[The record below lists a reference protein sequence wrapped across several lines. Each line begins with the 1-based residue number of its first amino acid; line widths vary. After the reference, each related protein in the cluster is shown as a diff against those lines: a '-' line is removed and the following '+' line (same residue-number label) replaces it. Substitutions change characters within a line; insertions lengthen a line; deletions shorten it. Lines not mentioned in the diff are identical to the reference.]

1 MGAGRMSAISLQEAD
16 ARAGAAPTPQAM
28 LDALSHPVMAVDD
41 TGHIVFANQAAE
53 QFFGM
58 SAASLARQQLAAL
71 VPFASPLTAL
81 VGTVKRTGAPVNEYE
96 VELAL
101 ARGQTRHVDIQGSP
115 LGGQPGATLVMLLE
129 RGMAQRMDRQ
139 MTHRGAARSITAMAA
154 VLAHEIKNPLAGI
167 RGAAQ
172 LIEQNAD
179 DGDKALTRLICDE
192 TDRIRKLVDH
202 MESFGDTRPLA
213 RKPVNIHE
221 VLDHVRGVA
230 KASFAARIRISE
242 VYDPSLPPVLGDR
255 DQLIQVFLNLVRN
268 AADAIADGPAPA
280 EGEIALQTGYRP
292 GVRLSIPGSD
302 MRVGLPLEVIVRD
315 NGAGVAPELM
325 SCLFDPFVTTKRNG
339 AGLGLALVA
348 RIVNA
353 HGGVIA
359 CESAPRRTQF
369 RVLLPMSPAEEG
381 AP

>member
-1 MGAGRMSAISLQEAD
+1 MSTLA
-16 ARAGAAPTPQAM
+16 AAPPAVAAPQAM
-28 LDALSHPVMAVDD
+28 LDALSHPVIAVDD
-41 TGHIVFANQAAE
+41 AGRLIFANQSAE

-58 SAASLARQQLAAL
+58 SAASLTRQLLSAL

-81 VGTVKRTGAPVNEYE
+81 VGTVKRTGAPVNEYD

-101 ARGQTRHVDIQGSP
+101 VRGQTRQVDIQGAP
-115 LGGQPGATLVMLLE
+115 LAGQAGATMVMLLE
-129 RGMAQRMDRQ
+129 RTMAQKMDRQ

-172 LIEQNAD
+172 LIEQNANA
-179 DGDKALTRLICDE
+179 GDKALTRLICDE

-230 KASFAARIRISE
+230 HASFAARIRFTE
-242 VYDPSLPPVLGDR
+242 VYDPSLPPVLGDK

-268 AADAIADGPAPA
+268 AADAIGDGPAPA
-280 EGEIALQTGYRP
+280 EGEIVLQTGYRP
-292 GVRLSIPGSD
+292 GVRLSIPGTD
-302 MRVGLPLEVIVRD
+302 ARVGLPLEVIVRD
-315 NGAGVAPELM
+315 NGAGVPPELM
-325 SCLFDPFVTTKRNG
+325 SCLFDPFVTTKRTG

-353 HGGVIA
+353 HGGVIE
-359 CESAPRRTQF
+359 CESQPRRTLF
-369 RVLLPMSPAEEG
+369 RVLLPMSASGE
-381 AP
+381 AAS

>member
-1 MGAGRMSAISLQEAD
+1 MSTLAED
-16 ARAGAAPTPQAM
+16 PPKAPAFIAPQAM
-28 LDALSHPVMAVDD
+28 LDALSHPVIAVDD
-41 TGHIVFANQAAE
+41 AGRIIFANQSAE

-58 SAASLARQQLAAL
+58 SAVSLTRQLLSAL

-81 VGTVKRTGAPVNEYE
+81 VGTVKRTGAPVNEYD

-101 ARGQTRHVDIQGSP
+101 VRGQTRQVDVQGAP
-115 LGGQPGATLVMLLE
+115 LAGQAGATMVMLLE
-129 RGMAQRMDRQ
+129 RTMAQKMDRQ

-172 LIEQNAD
+172 LIEQNANA
-179 DGDKALTRLICDE
+179 GDKALTRLICDE

-221 VLDHVRGVA
+221 VLDHVHSVA
-230 KASFAARIRISE
+230 RASFAARIRFSE
-242 VYDPSLPPVLGDR
+242 IYDPSLPPVLGDK

-268 AADAIADGPAPA
+268 AADAIADGPAPT
-280 EGEIALQTGYRP
+280 EGEIILQTGYRP
-292 GVRLSIPGSD
+292 GVRLSIPGTD
-302 MRVGLPLEVIVRD
+302 ARVGLPLEVIVRD
-315 NGAGVAPELM
+315 NGAGVPPELM
-325 SCLFDPFVTTKRNG
+325 SCLFDPFVTTKRTG

-353 HGGVIA
+353 HGGVIE
-359 CESAPRRTQF
+359 CESQPRRTLF
-369 RVLLPMSPAEEG
+369 RVLLPMSPPGEV